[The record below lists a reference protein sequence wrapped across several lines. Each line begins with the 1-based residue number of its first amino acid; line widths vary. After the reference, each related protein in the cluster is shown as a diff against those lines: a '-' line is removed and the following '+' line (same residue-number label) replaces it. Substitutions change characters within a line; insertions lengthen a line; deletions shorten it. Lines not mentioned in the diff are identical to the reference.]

1 MWINRKIKLIL
12 AFLAF
17 FSGVSAAECTPETAA
32 NYYADKSYHEAM
44 ACYEELLR
52 TGESPELYY
61 NYANSCYKS
70 GHLGLAILNYEKA
83 LKINPFYD
91 DAKFNLALVNQQ
103 ITDKIDPVETFFLVS
118 WLENLGKLFS
128 SNQWAYLGLFCFF
141 IFLAMVLVFL
151 FSSWRWL
158 RKTAFWTGFF
168 MLILFITCVSYS
180 YIERNKQIQTP
191 EAIVLAGSLVVRSAP
206 DESGT
211 ELFVLHEGS
220 KLKVKDEL
228 GDWCEIVVADGNS
241 GWIKKSLIGK
251 I

>member
-1 MWINRKIKLIL
+1 M

-103 ITDKIDPVETFFLVS
+103 ITDKIDPLETFFLVPKRVFKAFVGYVS
-118 WLENLGKLFS
+118 GSIFS
-128 SNQWAYLGLFCFF
+128 KKKRA
-141 IFLAMVLVFL
+141 V
-151 FSSWRWL
+151 
-158 RKTAFWTGFF
+158 
-168 MLILFITCVSYS
+168 LILPV
-180 YIERNKQIQTP
+180 
-191 EAIVLAGSLVVRSAP
+191 
-206 DESGT
+206 
-211 ELFVLHEGS
+211 
-220 KLKVKDEL
+220 
-228 GDWCEIVVADGNS
+228 
-241 GWIKKSLIGK
+241 
-251 I
+251 